1 MNKSDIEA
9 RLREL
14 YAEKQEEIEK
24 LENEL
29 DELDEYFEDLHTLH
43 FNMLWGDTITALTD
57 VEAGKLLKAIYAMAD
72 GEENPLVTDTDK
84 PLAFVADAFFDE
96 ASYHWGQ
103 IEKEILNE
111 GA

>member
-1 MNKSDIEA
+1 MNKNDIEA

-14 YAEKQEEIEK
+14 YAEKQ
-24 LENEL
+24 NEL
-29 DELDEYFEDLHTLH
+29 EELDEYFEDLHILR
-43 FNMLWGDTITALTD
+43 FNMLWGDTITDLTD

-72 GEENPLVTDTDK
+72 GGENPLIADTDK

-103 IEKEILNE
+103 IENFSMRGRER
-111 GA
+111 